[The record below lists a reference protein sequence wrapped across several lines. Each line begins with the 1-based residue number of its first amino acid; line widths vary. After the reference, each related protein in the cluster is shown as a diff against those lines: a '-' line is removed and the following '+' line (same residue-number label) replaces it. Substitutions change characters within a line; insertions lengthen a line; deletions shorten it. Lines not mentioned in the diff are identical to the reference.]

1 MYEFIVS
8 YPLDDFPALDSSIQ
22 QLAKQFG
29 GEDVGS
35 GAGIGQ
41 RDLVF
46 WFREIDVLTTAFIA
60 QCLALPDIELSIT
73 KVK

>member
-1 MYEFIVS
+1 MS
-8 YPLDDFPALDSSIQ
+8 YPLDDFPTLDSSIQ
-22 QLAKQFG
+22 QLAKHYG

-35 GAGIGQ
+35 GAGTGQ

-46 WFREIDVLTTAFIA
+46 WFKRIDRPTAEFIA
-60 QCLALPDIELSIT
+60 ECLALPDVELSIT